1 MSLATIAETIA
12 EQIRRQ
18 EYIELFAHHD
28 ADGIAAGSILCHA
41 MLRAGIRF
49 RMRVRHEVT
58 PADLIADGD
67 APHLLCDLGAEMVD
81 LPKDTIVVD
90 HHLPVFEGVFHANP
104 RLEGIDGDRELSS
117 AGMAYTIAQKM
128 GDNRDLAGLVIP
140 GIIGDGQEVA
150 GKNLE
155 IFNDGVGNGIIVPD
169 RGITLP
175 GRDMAERWYM
185 ATTPYLGGISS
196 REEHIADIIEQARDQ
211 AQGEN
216 SSRSDI
222 LLSQVI
228 LEAAPET
235 SYASL
240 VAIYGDTYHLQRE
253 VIEDAHA
260 LTAVIDACGK
270 SGMGDLGA
278 TICLRSSHYLE
289 QAWEIARQHRVK
301 VIDGVK
307 NAHPD
312 EGSVGVYEV
321 HDMTIASEVADILA
335 RDRMNSHPVLVYARA
350 GDSCRISVRCPAGI
364 ATETGVL
371 VRELAATCGGNGSG
385 HIHRAAAVIPSEK
398 MGIFSRNWQEA
409 FAI

>member
-1 MSLATIAETIA
+1 MSLATVAETIA

-18 EYIELFAHHD
+18 EYIEVLSHHD

-58 PADLIADGD
+58 PADLIGDGD
-67 APHLLCDLGAEMVD
+67 APHLLCDLGAGMAD

-104 RLEGIDGDRELSS
+104 RLEGVDGDRELSS
-117 AGMAYTIAQKM
+117 AGMAYIIAQKM

-140 GIIGDGQEVA
+140 GIIGDGQVIA

-155 IFNDGVGNGIIVPD
+155 IFNDGVANGIVVPD

-175 GRDMAERWYM
+175 GRDVAERWFM
-185 ATTPYLGGISS
+185 ATSPYLGGISGG
-196 REEHIADIIEQARDQ
+196 EEHIADIIEQAQDQ
-211 AQGEN
+211 ARGEN
-216 SSRSDI
+216 SSRLDI
-222 LLSQVI
+222 LLSQVV
-228 LEAAPET
+228 LEAAPDA

-240 VAIYGDTYHLQRE
+240 LAIYGDTYHLQRE

-260 LTAVIDACGK
+260 FSAVIDACGK
-270 SGMGDLGA
+270 EGQGDLGV
-278 TICLRSSHYLE
+278 TICMRSSHYLE
-289 QAWEIARQHRVK
+289 QAWEITRRHRMN

-312 EGSVGVYEV
+312 EGSTGVYEV
-321 HDMTIASEVADILA
+321 HDVTLAGDVADILA
-335 RDRMNSHPVLVYARA
+335 RDRMNSRPVLVYARA
-350 GDSCRISVRCPAGI
+350 GNSCRISVRCPAGI
-364 ATETGVL
+364 TTEIGPL
-371 VRELAATCGGNGSG
+371 VRELAATCGGNGGG

-398 MGIFSRNWQEA
+398 FGIFSRNWQEA
-409 FAI
+409 FTL

>member
-1 MSLATIAETIA
+1 MLEAGNCPKTLSTSRRPQKSCCQDKIQTVIRIPMSLETIAEAVA

-18 EYIELFAHHD
+18 EYIELYAHHD

-41 MLRAGIRF
+41 MQRAGIRF
-49 RMRVRHEVT
+49 RMRVRQEVS
-58 PADLIADGD
+58 PADLAGD
-67 APHLLCDLGAEMVD
+67 AGHLLCDLGAGIEN
-81 LPKDTIVVD
+81 LPRNVMVVD
-90 HHLPVFEGVFHANP
+90 HHLPRFEGEFHANP
-104 RLEGIDGDRELSS
+104 RLAGLNGDSELSA
-117 AGMAYTIAQKM
+117 AGMAYIIARKI
-128 GDNRDLAGLVIP
+128 GDNRDLAGLVMA
-140 GIIGDGQEVA
+140 GILGDGQEIT

-155 IFNDGVGNGIIVPD
+155 IFNDGVANGIIVPD

-185 ATTPYLGGISS
+185 ATSPYLGGISS
-196 REEHIADIIEQARDQ
+196 GEEHIADIIEQAQDQ

-216 SSRSDI
+216 SSRLDV

-270 SGMGDLGA
+270 AGMGDLGA

-307 NAHPD
+307 NAHPV
-312 EGSVGVYEV
+312 EGSIGVYEV
-321 HDMTIASEVADILA
+321 HDMTIVSEVADILS
-335 RDRMNSHPVLVYARA
+335 RDR
-350 GDSCRISVRCPAGI
+350 
-364 ATETGVL
+364 
-371 VRELAATCGGNGSG
+371 
-385 HIHRAAAVIPSEK
+385 
-398 MGIFSRNWQEA
+398 
-409 FAI
+409 

>member
-1 MSLATIAETIA
+1 MTVETIAETIA

-18 EYIELFAHHD
+18 EYIELLAHHD
-28 ADGIAAGSILCHA
+28 ADGIAAGAILCHA

-49 RMRVRHEVT
+49 RLRVRHEVT
-58 PADLIADGD
+58 PAELIGDGD
-67 APHLLCDLGAEMVD
+67 APHLLCDLGAGMAD

-90 HHLPVFEGVFHANP
+90 HHLPVFGGVFHANP

-117 AGMAYTIAQKM
+117 AGMAYIIAQKL

-140 GIIGDGQEVA
+140 GIIGDGQEIA

-155 IFNDGVGNGIIVPD
+155 IFNDGVANGIIIPD

-175 GRDMAERWYM
+175 GRDMAERWYI
-185 ATTPYLGGISS
+185 ATGPYLGGISGG
-196 REEHIADIIEQARDQ
+196 EERIADIMKQAQDQAR
-211 AQGEN
+211 GEN
-216 SSRSDI
+216 SSRLDI
-222 LLSQVI
+222 LLSQVV
-228 LEAAPET
+228 LESAPEA

-240 VAIYGDTYHLQRE
+240 LAMYGDTYHLQRE

-270 SGMGDLGA
+270 AGYGDLGA
-278 TICLRSSHYLE
+278 TICMRSSHYLE
-289 QAWEIARQHRVK
+289 QVWEIARQHRVK

-312 EGSVGVYEV
+312 EGSTDVYEV
-321 HDMTIASEVADILA
+321 DDVTLAGDVADILA
-335 RDRMNSHPVLVYARA
+335 RDRMSSRPVLVYARA

-364 ATETGVL
+364 TTEIGPL
-371 VRELAATCGGNGSG
+371 VRDIAASCGGNGGG
-385 HIHRAAAVIPSEK
+385 HFHRAAAVIPSEK
-398 MGIFSRNWQEA
+398 IGIFSRNWQEA
-409 FAI
+409 FAL